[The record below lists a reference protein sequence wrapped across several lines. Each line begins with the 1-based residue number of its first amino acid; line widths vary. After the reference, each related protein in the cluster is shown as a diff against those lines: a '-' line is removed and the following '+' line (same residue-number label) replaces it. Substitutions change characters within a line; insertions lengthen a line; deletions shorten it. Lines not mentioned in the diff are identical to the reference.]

1 MPSERQNKVS
11 RLLQKEMGD
20 ILQKDLK
27 NFAPGHLITVTI
39 VRITADLSLAK
50 FYFSIYPSGDA
61 QKILGALK
69 DNDKK
74 IRHILGNRIRH
85 QLKSIPEIQFYIDD
99 SLDYIEK
106 IDNLLKK

>member
-1 MPSERQNKVS
+1 MTTERQNKVS

-27 NFAPGHLITVTI
+27 NIAPGYLITVTI
-39 VRITADLSLAK
+39 VRITADLGLAK
-50 FYFSIYPSGDA
+50 FYFSIYPSKDA
-61 QKILGALK
+61 QKVLDTLK
-69 DNDKK
+69 DNDKR

-85 QLKSIPEIQFYIDD
+85 QVKSIPELQFYIDD
-99 SLDYIEK
+99 SLDYIEN